1 MDITNKRTAS
11 DGRLCRPVPRGLKDP
26 LALGFAWRLSVARCR
41 LGLAAA
47 HLGLAAGLHDTTVG
61 ALEDGKSIPKLDTV
75 EKIAAAL
82 GVTPCWLAFGE
93 QGAYEFKQRRPRS
106 PVPPEPPEPVAGG
119 LPFLSLH
126 SSVGE
131 RLLKKR
137 EELGLSLR
145 ALAESAGVSFETI
158 RKCEA
163 GSAIPKVDTCERLAV
178 ALGVAPCWLAFG
190 VGEAK

>member
-1 MDITNKRTAS
+1 MEFLKKHIQTE
-11 DGRLCRPVPRGLKDP
+11 GGLFRPVPRGLKNP
-26 LALGFAWRLSVARCR
+26 LVLKFSWRLSAVRCR

-61 ALEDGKSIPKLDTV
+61 ALEDGKSLPKLDTV
-75 EKIAAAL
+75 ERIAAAL

-93 QGAYEFKQRRPRS
+93 EGAYEFKQRRPRS
-106 PVPPEPPEPVAGG
+106 PVPPELPEPVPGG
-119 LPFLSLH
+119 LPFHSLH
-126 SSVGE
+126 STVGL
-131 RLLKKR
+131 RLRKR
-137 EELGLSLR
+137 REALGLSLR
-145 ALAESAGVSFETI
+145 GLAEAAGVSFEAI

-163 GSAIPKVDTCERLAV
+163 GVAVPKVDTCERLAI